1 MAILKAAI
9 ITVTP
14 FQQNCSVIWKEET
27 KIAAVTDPGGDLELI
42 EKFIGDQNLTLSKIF
57 ITHGHLD
64 HAAEAKTL
72 ADKFNVVIEGPQIE
86 DEFLTSTLE
95 TQGKAYGMPNAQNF
109 TPNRWLNEGD
119 QIELDGEKLD
129 VYHCPGHTPGHVIFH
144 HVESKLA
151 IVGDV
156 LFQGSV
162 GRTDLPGG
170 SMEALI
176 SAIREKLLPLGD
188 DITFI
193 PGHGPISTLGQE
205 RLTNPFV
212 ADQLFKKSAS
222 E

>member
-14 FQQNCSVIWKEET
+14 FQQNCSVIWKEDT

-42 EKFIGDQNLTLSKIF
+42 EKFIEDQNLSLSKIF

-64 HAAEAKTL
+64 HAAEAKAL

-109 TPNRWLNEGD
+109 VPDRWLNEGD

-144 HVESKLA
+144 HIESKLA

-170 SMEALI
+170 NMEALI

-212 ADQLFKKSAS
+212 ADQLFKESTK
-222 E
+222 

>member
-14 FQQNCSVIWKEET
+14 FQQNCSVIWKEDT

-42 EKFIGDQNLTLSKIF
+42 EKFIEDQNLTLSKIF

-64 HAAEAKTL
+64 HAAEAKAL
-72 ADKFNVVIEGPQIE
+72 ANKFNVVIEGPQVE

-109 TPNRWLNEGD
+109 VPDRWLNEGD

-144 HVESKLA
+144 HIESKLA

-170 SMEALI
+170 NMEALI

-212 ADQLFKKSAS
+212 ADQLFKENTK
-222 E
+222 

>member
-14 FQQNCSVIWKEET
+14 FQQNCSVIWKEDT
-27 KIAAVTDPGGDLELI
+27 KIAAVNDPGGDLEII
-42 EKFIGDQNLTLSKIF
+42 EKFIDDQGLTLSKIF

-64 HAAEAKTL
+64 HAAGAREL
-72 ADKFNVVIEGPQIE
+72 ADNFKVEIEGPQIE

-95 TQGKAYGMPNAQNF
+95 MQGKSYGMENAKNF
-109 TPNRWLNEGD
+109 TPDRWLNEGD

-144 HVESKLA
+144 HKESKLA

-170 SMEALI
+170 SMDALI
-176 SAIREKLLPLGD
+176 AAIRKKVLPLGD

-193 PGHGPISTLGQE
+193 PGHGPI
-205 RLTNPFV
+205 
-212 ADQLFKKSAS
+212 
-222 E
+222 

>member
-14 FQQNCSVIWKEET
+14 FQQNCSVIWKEDT

-42 EKFIGDQNLTLSKIF
+42 EKFIEDQNLTLSKIF

-64 HAAEAKTL
+64 HAAEAKAL
-72 ADKFNVVIEGPQIE
+72 ANKFNVMIEGPQVE

-109 TPNRWLNEGD
+109 VPDRWLNEGD

-144 HVESKLA
+144 HIESKLA

-170 SMEALI
+170 NMEALI

-212 ADQLFKKSAS
+212 ADQLFKESTK
-222 E
+222 

>member
-14 FQQNCSVIWKEET
+14 FQQNCSVIWKEDT

-42 EKFIGDQNLTLSKIF
+42 EKFIEDQNLTLSKIF

-64 HAAEAKTL
+64 HAAEAKAL
-72 ADKFNVVIEGPQIE
+72 ANKFNVVIEGPQIE

-109 TPNRWLNEGD
+109 VPDRWLNEGD

-144 HVESKLA
+144 HKESKLA

-170 SMEALI
+170 SMDALI
-176 SAIREKLLPLGD
+176 AAIREKVLPLGD

-193 PGHGPISTLGQE
+193 PGHGPISTIGQE
-205 RLTNPFV
+205 RLTNPYV
-212 ADQLFKKSAS
+212 ADQLFNKSVS

>member
-14 FQQNCSVIWKEET
+14 FQQNCSVIWKEDT

-42 EKFIGDQNLTLSKIF
+42 EKFIEDQNLTLSKIF

-72 ADKFNVVIEGPQIE
+72 ANKFNVVIEGPQIE

-109 TPNRWLNEGD
+109 VPDRWLNEGD

-144 HVESKLA
+144 HIESKLA

-170 SMEALI
+170 NMEALI

-212 ADQLFKKSAS
+212 ADQLFKESTK
-222 E
+222 

>member
-14 FQQNCSVIWKEET
+14 FQQNCSVIWKEDT
-27 KIAAVTDPGGDLELI
+27 KIAAVNDPGGDLEII
-42 EKFIGDQNLTLSKIF
+42 EKFIDDQGLTLSKIF

-64 HAAEAKTL
+64 HAAGAREL
-72 ADKFNVVIEGPQIE
+72 ADNFKVEIEGPQIE

-95 TQGKAYGMPNAQNF
+95 MQGKSYGMENAKNF
-109 TPNRWLNEGD
+109 TPDRWLNEGD

-144 HVESKLA
+144 HKESKLA

-170 SMEALI
+170 SMDALI
-176 SAIREKLLPLGD
+176 AAIREKVLPLGD

-193 PGHGPISTLGQE
+193 PGHGPISTIGQE
-205 RLTNPFV
+205 RLTNPYV
-212 ADQLFKKSAS
+212 ADQLFKESS
-222 E
+222 N

>member
-14 FQQNCSVIWKEET
+14 FQQNCSVIWIEET

-42 EKFIGDQNLTLSKIF
+42 EKFIKDQNLTLSKIF

-72 ADKFNVVIEGPQIE
+72 ADKFNVMIEGPQIE

-109 TPNRWLNEGD
+109 TPDRWLNDGD

-170 SMEALI
+170 NMEALI

>member
-14 FQQNCSVIWKEET
+14 FQQNCSVIWKEDT

-42 EKFIGDQNLTLSKIF
+42 EKFIEDQNLTLSKIF

-64 HAAEAKTL
+64 HAAEAKAL
-72 ADKFNVVIEGPQIE
+72 ANKFNVMIEGPQVE

-109 TPNRWLNEGD
+109 VPDRGLNEGD
-119 QIELDGEKLD
+119 QIEVDGEKLD

-144 HVESKLA
+144 HIESKLA

-170 SMEALI
+170 NMEALI

-212 ADQLFKKSAS
+212 ADQLFKENTK
-222 E
+222 

>member
-14 FQQNCSVIWKEET
+14 FQQNCSVIWKEDT

-42 EKFIGDQNLTLSKIF
+42 EKFIEDQNLTLSKIF

-64 HAAEAKTL
+64 HAAEAKAL
-72 ADKFNVVIEGPQIE
+72 ANKFNVVIEGPQIE

-109 TPNRWLNEGD
+109 VPDRWLNEGD

-144 HVESKLA
+144 HIESKLA

-162 GRTDLPGG
+162 AVSYTHLTLPTK
-170 SMEALI
+170 A
-176 SAIREKLLPLGD
+176 
-188 DITFI
+188 
-193 PGHGPISTLGQE
+193 
-205 RLTNPFV
+205 
-212 ADQLFKKSAS
+212 
-222 E
+222 

>member
-14 FQQNCSVIWKEET
+14 FQQNCSVIWKEDT

-42 EKFIGDQNLTLSKIF
+42 EKFIEDQNLTLSKIF

-64 HAAEAKTL
+64 HAAEAKAL
-72 ADKFNVVIEGPQIE
+72 ANKFNVVIEGPQIE

-109 TPNRWLNEGD
+109 VPDRWLNEGD

-144 HVESKLA
+144 HIESKLA

-170 SMEALI
+170 NMEALI
-176 SAIREKLLPLGD
+176 LAIREKLLPLGD
-188 DITFI
+188 DITYI

-212 ADQLFKKSAS
+212 ADQLFKESTK
-222 E
+222 

>member
-42 EKFIGDQNLTLSKIF
+42 EKFIEDQNLTLSKIF

-64 HAAEAKTL
+64 HAAEAKAL

-95 TQGKAYGMPNAQNF
+95 TQGKAYGMTNAQNF
-109 TPNRWLNEGD
+109 VPDRWLNEGD

-144 HVESKLA
+144 HIESKLA

-170 SMEALI
+170 NMEALI

-205 RLTNPFV
+205 RLTNPFI
-212 ADQLFKKSAS
+212 ADQLFKESTK
-222 E
+222 

>member
-1 MAILKAAI
+1 MALLKAAI

-14 FQQNCSVIWKEET
+14 FQQNCSVIWKEDT
-27 KIAAVTDPGGDLELI
+27 KIAAVNDPGGDLETI
-42 EKFIGDQNLTLSKIF
+42 EKFIEDQGLTLSKIF

-64 HAAEAKTL
+64 HAAGAREL
-72 ADKFNVVIEGPQIE
+72 ADKFNVDIEGPQIE

-95 TQGKAYGMPNAQNF
+95 MQGKSYGMENAKNF
-109 TPNRWLNEGD
+109 TPDRWLNEGD

-144 HVESKLA
+144 HKESKLA

-170 SMEALI
+170 SMDALI
-176 SAIREKLLPLGD
+176 AAIREKVLPLGD

-193 PGHGPISTLGQE
+193 PGHGPISTIGQE
-205 RLTNPFV
+205 RLTNPYV
-212 ADQLFKKSAS
+212 ADQLFNKSVS

>member
-14 FQQNCSVIWKEET
+14 FQQNCSVIWKEDT

-42 EKFIGDQNLTLSKIF
+42 EKFIEDQNLTLSKIF

-64 HAAEAKTL
+64 HAAEAKAL
-72 ADKFNVVIEGPQIE
+72 ANKFNVVIEGPQIE

-109 TPNRWLNEGD
+109 VPDRWLNEGD

-144 HVESKLA
+144 HIESKLA
-151 IVGDV
+151 IVGDA

-170 SMEALI
+170 NMEALI

-212 ADQLFKKSAS
+212 ADQLFKESTK
-222 E
+222 

>member
-14 FQQNCSVIWKEET
+14 FQQNCSVIWKEDT

-42 EKFIGDQNLTLSKIF
+42 EKFIEDQNLTLSKIF

-64 HAAEAKTL
+64 HAAEAKAL
-72 ADKFNVVIEGPQIE
+72 ANKFNVVIEGPQIE

-109 TPNRWLNEGD
+109 VPDRWLNEGD

-144 HVESKLA
+144 HIESKLA

-170 SMEALI
+170 NMEALI

-193 PGHGPISTLGQE
+193 PGHGPISTIGQE

>member
-14 FQQNCSVIWKEET
+14 FQQNCSVIWKEDT

-42 EKFIGDQNLTLSKIF
+42 EKFIEDQNLTLSKIF

-64 HAAEAKTL
+64 HAAEAKAL
-72 ADKFNVVIEGPQIE
+72 ANKFNVMIEGPQVE
-86 DEFLTSTLE
+86 DKFLTSTLE

-109 TPNRWLNEGD
+109 VPDRWLNEGD

-144 HVESKLA
+144 HIESKLA

-170 SMEALI
+170 NMEALI

-212 ADQLFKKSAS
+212 ADQLFKENTK
-222 E
+222 

>member
-14 FQQNCSVIWKEET
+14 FQQNCSVIWKEDT

-42 EKFIGDQNLTLSKIF
+42 EKFIEDQNLTLSKIF

-64 HAAEAKTL
+64 HAAEAKAL
-72 ADKFNVVIEGPQIE
+72 ANKFNVVIEGPQIE

-109 TPNRWLNEGD
+109 VPDRWLNEGD

-144 HVESKLA
+144 HIESKLA

-170 SMEALI
+170 NMEALI

-212 ADQLFKKSAS
+212 AEQIFKERTK
-222 E
+222 

>member
-14 FQQNCSVIWKEET
+14 FQQNCSVIWKEDT

-42 EKFIGDQNLTLSKIF
+42 EKFIEDQNLTLSKIF

-64 HAAEAKTL
+64 HAAEAKAL
-72 ADKFNVVIEGPQIE
+72 ANKFNVVIEGPQIE

-109 TPNRWLNEGD
+109 VPDRWLNEGD

-144 HVESKLA
+144 HIESKLA

-170 SMEALI
+170 NMEALI

-212 ADQLFKKSAS
+212 ADQLVKESTK
-222 E
+222 

>member
-1 MAILKAAI
+1 M
-9 ITVTP
+9 
-14 FQQNCSVIWKEET
+14 IWKEDT

-42 EKFIGDQNLTLSKIF
+42 EKFIEDQNLTLSKIF

-64 HAAEAKTL
+64 HAAEAKAL
-72 ADKFNVVIEGPQIE
+72 ANKFNVVIEGPQIE

-109 TPNRWLNEGD
+109 VPDRWLNEGD

-144 HVESKLA
+144 HIESKLA

-170 SMEALI
+170 NMEALI

-212 ADQLFKKSAS
+212 ADQLFKESTK
-222 E
+222 

>member
-1 MAILKAAI
+1 MALLKAAI

-14 FQQNCSVIWKEET
+14 FQQNCSVIWKEDS
-27 KIAAVTDPGGDLELI
+27 KIAAVNDPGGDLEII
-42 EKFIGDQNLTLSKIF
+42 EKFIDDHNLTLSKVF

-64 HAAEAKTL
+64 HAAGAKEL
-72 ADKFNVVIEGPQIE
+72 ADKFNIEIEGPQIE
-86 DEFLTSTLE
+86 DEFLTSSLE
-95 TQGKAYGMPNAQNF
+95 MQGKSYGMENARNF
-109 TPNRWLNEGD
+109 TPDRWLNEGD

-144 HVESKLA
+144 HKESKLA

-170 SMEALI
+170 SMDALI
-176 SAIREKLLPLGD
+176 SAIREKVLPLGD

-193 PGHGPISTLGQE
+193 PGHGPISTIGQE
-205 RLTNPFV
+205 RLTNPYV
-212 ADQLFKKSAS
+212 ADQLFNKSIS

>member
-14 FQQNCSVIWKEET
+14 FQQNCSVIWKEDT

-42 EKFIGDQNLTLSKIF
+42 EKFIEDQNLSLSKIF

-64 HAAEAKTL
+64 HAAEAKAL
-72 ADKFNVVIEGPQIE
+72 ANKFNVVIEGPQIE

-109 TPNRWLNEGD
+109 VPDRWLNEGD

-144 HVESKLA
+144 HIESKLA

-170 SMEALI
+170 NMEALI

-212 ADQLFKKSAS
+212 ADQLFKENTK
-222 E
+222 

>member
-14 FQQNCSVIWKEET
+14 FQQNCSVIWKEDT

-42 EKFIGDQNLTLSKIF
+42 EKFIEDQNLTLSKIF

-64 HAAEAKTL
+64 HAAEAKAL
-72 ADKFNVVIEGPQIE
+72 ANKFNVVIEGPQIE

-109 TPNRWLNEGD
+109 VPDRWLNEGD

-129 VYHCPGHTPGHVIFH
+129 VYHCPGHSPGHVIFH
-144 HVESKLA
+144 HIESKLA

-170 SMEALI
+170 NMEALI

-212 ADQLFKKSAS
+212 ADQLFKESTK
-222 E
+222 

>member
-14 FQQNCSVIWKEET
+14 FQQNCSVIWKEDT

-42 EKFIGDQNLTLSKIF
+42 EKFIEDQNLTLSKIF

-64 HAAEAKTL
+64 HAAEAKAL
-72 ADKFNVVIEGPQIE
+72 ANKFNVVIEGPQIE

-109 TPNRWLNEGD
+109 VPDRWLNEGD

-129 VYHCPGHTPGHVIFH
+129 VYHCPGHTPGHIIFH
-144 HVESKLA
+144 HIESKLA

-170 SMEALI
+170 NMEALI

-212 ADQLFKKSAS
+212 ADQLFKESS
-222 E
+222 N

>member
-14 FQQNCSVIWKEET
+14 FQQNCSVIWKEDT

-42 EKFIGDQNLTLSKIF
+42 EKFIEDQNLTLSKIL

-64 HAAEAKTL
+64 HAAEAKAL
-72 ADKFNVVIEGPQIE
+72 ANKFNVMIEGPQVE

-109 TPNRWLNEGD
+109 VPDRWLNEGD

-144 HVESKLA
+144 HIESKLA

-170 SMEALI
+170 NMEALI

-212 ADQLFKKSAS
+212 ADQLFKENTK
-222 E
+222 

>member
-1 MAILKAAI
+1 M
-9 ITVTP
+9 
-14 FQQNCSVIWKEET
+14 IWKEDT

-42 EKFIGDQNLTLSKIF
+42 EKFIEDQNLTLSKIF

-64 HAAEAKTL
+64 HAAEAKAL
-72 ADKFNVVIEGPQIE
+72 ANKFNVMIEGPQVE

-109 TPNRWLNEGD
+109 VPDRWLNEGD

-144 HVESKLA
+144 HIESKLA

-170 SMEALI
+170 NMEALI
-176 SAIREKLLPLGD
+176 TAIREKLLPLGD

>member
-14 FQQNCSVIWKEET
+14 FQQNCSVIWKEDT

-42 EKFIGDQNLTLSKIF
+42 EKFIEDQNLSLSKIF
-57 ITHGHLD
+57 ITRGHLD
-64 HAAEAKTL
+64 HAAEAKAL

-109 TPNRWLNEGD
+109 VPDRWLNEGD
-119 QIELDGEKLD
+119 QIELDGEKLN

-144 HVESKLA
+144 HIESKLA

-170 SMEALI
+170 NMEALI

-212 ADQLFKKSAS
+212 ADQLFKESTK
-222 E
+222 

>member
-14 FQQNCSVIWKEET
+14 FQQNCSVIWKEDT

-42 EKFIGDQNLTLSKIF
+42 EKFIEDQNLTLSKIF

-64 HAAEAKTL
+64 HAAEAKAL
-72 ADKFNVVIEGPQIE
+72 ANKFNVVIEGPQIE

-109 TPNRWLNEGD
+109 VPDRWLNEGD

-129 VYHCPGHTPGHVIFH
+129 VYHCPGHTPGHIIFH
-144 HVESKLA
+144 HIESKLA

-170 SMEALI
+170 NMEALI

-212 ADQLFKKSAS
+212 ADQLFKESTK
-222 E
+222 

>member
-14 FQQNCSVIWKEET
+14 FQQNCSVIWKEDT

-42 EKFIGDQNLTLSKIF
+42 EKFIEDQNLTLSKIF

-64 HAAEAKTL
+64 HAAEAKAL

-109 TPNRWLNEGD
+109 VPDRWLNEGD

-144 HVESKLA
+144 HIESKLA

-170 SMEALI
+170 NMEALI

-212 ADQLFKKSAS
+212 ADQLFKESTK
-222 E
+222 

>member
-14 FQQNCSVIWKEET
+14 FQQNCSVIWKEDT
-27 KIAAVTDPGGDLELI
+27 KIAAVNDPGGDLEII
-42 EKFIGDQNLTLSKIF
+42 EKFIDDQGLTLSKIF

-64 HAAEAKTL
+64 HAAGAREL
-72 ADKFNVVIEGPQIE
+72 ADNFKVEIEGPQIE

-95 TQGKAYGMPNAQNF
+95 MQGKSYGMDSAQNF
-109 TPNRWLNEGD
+109 TPDRWLNEGD

-144 HVESKLA
+144 HKESKLA

-170 SMEALI
+170 SMDALI
-176 SAIREKLLPLGD
+176 AAIREKVLPLGD

-193 PGHGPISTLGQE
+193 PGHGPISTIGQE
-205 RLTNPFV
+205 RLTNPYV
-212 ADQLFKKSAS
+212 ADQLFNKSVS

>member
-14 FQQNCSVIWKEET
+14 FQQNCSVIWKEDT
-27 KIAAVTDPGGDLELI
+27 KIAAVNDPGGDLEII
-42 EKFIGDQNLTLSKIF
+42 EKFIDDQGLTLSKIF

-64 HAAEAKTL
+64 HAAGAREL
-72 ADKFNVVIEGPQIE
+72 ADNFKVDIEGPQIE

-95 TQGKAYGMPNAQNF
+95 MQGKSYGMDSAQNF
-109 TPNRWLNEGD
+109 TPDRWLNEGD

-144 HVESKLA
+144 HKESKLA

-170 SMEALI
+170 SMDALI
-176 SAIREKLLPLGD
+176 AAIREKVLPLGD

-193 PGHGPISTLGQE
+193 PGHGPISTIGQE
-205 RLTNPFV
+205 RLTNPYV
-212 ADQLFKKSAS
+212 ADQLI
-222 E
+222 

>member
-14 FQQNCSVIWKEET
+14 FQQNCSVIWKEDT

-42 EKFIGDQNLTLSKIF
+42 EKFIEDQNLTLSKIF

-64 HAAEAKTL
+64 HAAEAKAL
-72 ADKFNVVIEGPQIE
+72 ANKFNVVIEGPQIE

-109 TPNRWLNEGD
+109 VPDRWLNEGD

-144 HVESKLA
+144 HIESKLA

-170 SMEALI
+170 NMEALI
-176 SAIREKLLPLGD
+176 TAIREKLLPLGD

>member
-1 MAILKAAI
+1 MALLKAAI

-14 FQQNCSVIWKEET
+14 FQQNCSVIWKEDT
-27 KIAAVTDPGGDLELI
+27 KIAAVNDPGGDLETI
-42 EKFIGDQNLTLSKIF
+42 EKFIEDQGLTLSKIF

-64 HAAEAKTL
+64 HAAGAREL
-72 ADKFNVVIEGPQIE
+72 ADKFNVDIEGPQIE

-95 TQGKAYGMPNAQNF
+95 MQGKSYGMENAKNF
-109 TPNRWLNEGD
+109 TPDRWLNEGD

-144 HVESKLA
+144 HKESKLA

-170 SMEALI
+170 SMDALI
-176 SAIREKLLPLGD
+176 TAIREKVLPLGD

-193 PGHGPISTLGQE
+193 PGHGPISTIGQE
-205 RLTNPFV
+205 RLTNPYV
-212 ADQLFKKSAS
+212 ADQLFNKSVS

>member
-1 MAILKAAI
+1 MALLKAAI

-14 FQQNCSVIWKEET
+14 FQQNCSVIWKEDT
-27 KIAAVTDPGGDLELI
+27 KIAAVNDPGGDLETI
-42 EKFIGDQNLTLSKIF
+42 EKFIEDQGLTLSKIF

-64 HAAEAKTL
+64 HAAGAREL
-72 ADKFNVVIEGPQIE
+72 ADKFNVDIEGPQIE

-95 TQGKAYGMPNAQNF
+95 MQGKSYGMDSAQNF
-109 TPNRWLNEGD
+109 TPDRWLNEGD

-144 HVESKLA
+144 HKESKLA

-170 SMEALI
+170 SMDALI
-176 SAIREKLLPLGD
+176 SAIREKVLPLGD

-193 PGHGPISTLGQE
+193 PGHGPISTIGQE
-205 RLTNPFV
+205 RLTNPYV
-212 ADQLFKKSAS
+212 ADQLFNKSVS

>member
-14 FQQNCSVIWKEET
+14 FQQNCSVIWKEDT

-42 EKFIGDQNLTLSKIF
+42 EKFIEDQNLTLSKIF

-64 HAAEAKTL
+64 HAAEAKAL
-72 ADKFNVVIEGPQIE
+72 ANKFNVVIEGPQIE

-109 TPNRWLNEGD
+109 VPDRWLNEGD

-144 HVESKLA
+144 HIESKLA

-170 SMEALI
+170 NMEALI

-205 RLTNPFV
+205 RLTNPFI
-212 ADQLFKKSAS
+212 ADQLFKENTK
-222 E
+222 

>member
-14 FQQNCSVIWKEET
+14 FQQNCSVIWKEDT
-27 KIAAVTDPGGDLELI
+27 KIAAVNDPGGDLEII
-42 EKFIGDQNLTLSKIF
+42 EKFIDDQGLTLSKIF

-64 HAAEAKTL
+64 HAAGAREL
-72 ADKFNVVIEGPQIE
+72 ADNFKVEIEGPQIE

-95 TQGKAYGMPNAQNF
+95 MQGKSYGMDNAKNF
-109 TPNRWLNEGD
+109 TPDRWLNEGD

-144 HVESKLA
+144 HKESKSA

-170 SMEALI
+170 SMDALI
-176 SAIREKLLPLGD
+176 AAIREKVLPLGD

-193 PGHGPISTLGQE
+193 PGHGPISTIGQE
-205 RLTNPFV
+205 RLTNPYV
-212 ADQLFKKSAS
+212 ADQLFKESS
-222 E
+222 N